1 MAGKS
6 PSQPLFCVCRNP
18 SDCRSRE
25 MLLGEDAGLGD
36 HQAVAVLVPHGTD
49 EGSDHPL
56 VVHAG
61 ALEADVIGLVDV
73 HRPEVGDI
81 LRDEVCELVSRPH
94 GAEYLGK
101 RAQDEDS
108 LSNRTSE
115 LGRGG
120 IFAVYVARVVVIRQL
135 CIDLSVFL
143 EEDGVVVIGV
153 VLLGPKMK
161 NFG

>member
-1 MAGKS
+1 
-6 PSQPLFCVCRNP
+6 
-18 SDCRSRE
+18 

-36 HQAVAVLVPHGTD
+36 HHAVAVLVPHGTD

-120 IFAVYVARVVVIRQL
+120 IFAVYVDGVVVIRQL

-143 EEDGVVVIGV
+143 GEDGVVVIGV
-153 VLLGPKMK
+153 VFLDHNMK
-161 NFG
+161 ILD

>member
-1 MAGKS
+1 
-6 PSQPLFCVCRNP
+6 
-18 SDCRSRE
+18 

-36 HQAVAVLVPHGTD
+36 DHAVPVLVPHGAD

-56 VVHAG
+56 VVNIC
-61 ALEADVIGLVDV
+61 ALKADVIGLVDV

-81 LRDEVCELVSRPH
+81 LRDEVCELVGRPH

-108 LSNRTSE
+108 LSYRTSE

-120 IFAVYVARVVVIRQL
+120 IFAVYVDGVVVIRQF
-135 CIDLSVFL
+135 CIDLGVFL
-143 EEDGVVVIGV
+143 GEDGVVVIGV
-153 VLLGPKMK
+153 VFLDHNMK
-161 NFG
+161 ILD

>member
-1 MAGKS
+1 
-6 PSQPLFCVCRNP
+6 
-18 SDCRSRE
+18 

-36 HQAVAVLVPHGTD
+36 HHAVAVLVPHGTD
-49 EGSDHPL
+49 EGSDHP
-56 VVHAG
+56 
-61 ALEADVIGLVDV
+61 
-73 HRPEVGDI
+73 
-81 LRDEVCELVSRPH
+81 ELVSRPH

-120 IFAVYVARVVVIRQL
+120 IFAVYVDGVVVIRQL

-143 EEDGVVVIGV
+143 GEDGVVVIGV
-153 VLLGPKMK
+153 VFLDHNMK
-161 NFG
+161 NLD